1 MDNPNIVI
9 GAIVVL
15 IIALCQAVKMAGLP
29 SRWIPLLAVFL
40 GIAGAFAFGGGSNLL
55 IIGSGV
61 IVGLTSA
68 GMFDI
73 VKQTVL
79 GK

>member
-1 MDNPNIVI
+1 MDNPNVIV
-9 GAIVVL
+9 GAIVVV
-15 IIALCQAVKMAGLP
+15 IITICQAVKIAGLP
-29 SRWIPLLAVFL
+29 SRWIPLLAIAL
-40 GIAGAFAFGGGSNLL
+40 GIVGAYFFGNGSSLL
-55 IIGSGV
+55 IVSSGV

-68 GMFDI
+68 GMFDL

>member
-1 MDNPNIVI
+1 MDNPNVIV

-15 IIALCQAVKMAGLP
+15 IIAICQAIKIAGLP
-29 SRWIPLLAVFL
+29 SRWIPLLAVAL
-40 GIAGAFAFGGGSNLL
+40 GIAGAFFFGNGSGLL
-55 IIGSGV
+55 TIGSGV

-68 GMFDI
+68 GFFDL